1 MEGISISAL
10 VGVCANVATAVGVLL
25 LVWQVRLSG
34 AAVRAQTRA
43 AELQI
48 YADLNLEFLDII
60 SHFGERINDEGA
72 SLNDLTEQERRAID
86 RWFYLANMEYVVYN
100 KKLLDDALLTQW
112 ADGIASATRKP
123 IFLERWRTTA
133 SNFRVDPGFKKIFD
147 QAAERSPGSHAS

>member
-1 MEGISISAL
+1 MDVASISAL
-10 VGVCANVATAVGVLL
+10 LGVFANVATAVGVFL

-60 SHFGERINDEGA
+60 SHLGDHINKEGV
-72 SLNDLTEQERRAID
+72 SISELTEEERRALD
-86 RWFYLANMEYVVYN
+86 RWFYLANMEFVVYN
-100 KKLLDDALLTQW
+100 KKLLDDALLKQW
-112 ADGIASATRKP
+112 ADGITSASTKP

-133 SNFRVDPGFKKIFD
+133 SKFRLDPGFRKLFE
-147 QAAERSPGSHAS
+147 QAAERAPDSHA